1 MAERMDTD
9 EFNLLD
15 FSEKIMSKILV
26 HLNDTDLFTV
36 TKVCKRLKAFARDA
50 FALKYN
56 GQSLSKYY
64 VVTVNT
70 DDVTQEPKPYWPFFN
85 TFGDKMMALSLNL
98 HIDFMHCS
106 KMVRN
111 HWLFRTVE
119 QKCSA
124 LKKLNVTLNGEEAPI
139 SLTGMIPIFSKLTHL
154 TLHKM
159 KMKNSKWTLNEY
171 PTLIC
176 FQAIRVK
183 GFQQPDVHEFIA
195 KNPQLQQ
202 ISLVR
207 CEKIG
212 LNVLEKMHETAK
224 ELRLLELITIDG
236 AFTTELEQIK
246 MEKLESL
253 KISVG
258 NATIISILQVLAR
271 GCEHIRYLEVTPVKL
286 DYKCK
291 IRGDIIDVI
300 CSFKK
305 LRGLDVSYIDLNNF
319 LKGKNKKNLMKIA
332 HFLHVSDLWAK
343 FTNESTCDFAS
354 SSSEFIFAMHT

>member
-1 MAERMDTD
+1 MAESMDTD
-9 EFNLLD
+9 EFNILH
-15 FSEKIMSKILV
+15 FSDQVLPKIFV

-36 TKVCKRLKAFARDA
+36 TKVCKRFKTIARDA

-56 GQSLSKYY
+56 GQSLGRYY
-64 VVTVNT
+64 VVTVNS
-70 DDVTQEPKPYWPFFN
+70 DDATQEPRPYWPFFN
-85 TFGDKMMALSLNL
+85 TFGDKMTALSLNL

-111 HWLFRTVE
+111 HWLFCVIER
-119 QKCSA
+119 KCTA

-139 SLTGMIPIFSKLTHL
+139 SLTGMIPIFSKLSHL

-171 PTLIC
+171 SKLIC

-207 CEKIG
+207 CEKIS
-212 LNVLEKMHETAK
+212 LTVLEKMHDIAK
-224 ELRLLELITIDG
+224 ELRLLELITLD
-236 AFTTELEQIK
+236 ATFSTELEAIK

-253 KISVG
+253 KMSVG
-258 NATIISILQVLAR
+258 HSTIIGVLQPLAK
-271 GCEHIRYLEVTPVKL
+271 GCENLRYLEVQPIKM
-286 DYKCK
+286 DYKCE
-291 IRGDIIDVI
+291 IRGDVIDVI
-300 CSFKK
+300 CSFKELRRLNVSSTLKSYNTMKK
-305 LRGLDVSYIDLNNF
+305 LAENSN
-319 LKGKNKKNLMKIA
+319 KNIFSKIIS
-332 HFLHVSDLWAK
+332 FSG
-343 FTNESTCDFAS
+343 FRS
-354 SSSEFIFAMHT
+354 SVAIYK

>member
-1 MAERMDTD
+1 MAEFMDTD
-9 EFNLLD
+9 EFNLLN
-15 FSEKIMSKILV
+15 FSDQLLPKIFV
-26 HLNDTDLFTV
+26 HLNDTDLFTA
-36 TKVCKRLKAFARDA
+36 TKVCKRFKEISRDA

-56 GQSLSKYY
+56 GQSLNKYY
-64 VVTVNT
+64 VVIVNS
-70 DDVTQEPKPYWPFFN
+70 DDATQEPRPYWPFFN
-85 TFGDKMMALSLNL
+85 TFGDKMFALNLNL

-111 HWLFRTVE
+111 HWLFRTIE

-202 ISLVR
+202 ISLVK

-212 LNVLEKMHETAK
+212 LNVLEKMNDTAK
-224 ELRLLELITIDG
+224 EIKLLELITIDG
-236 AFTTELEQIK
+236 VFSIELETIK

-258 NATIISILQVLAR
+258 YSSIISILQKLAK
-271 GCEHIRYLEVTPVKL
+271 GCENLRYLEVMPVKL
-286 DYKCK
+286 DYKCE

-300 CSFKK
+300 CSFKQ
-305 LRGLDVSYIDLNNF
+305 LQRLDVSRIS
-319 LKGKNKKNLMKIA
+319 KKNLNF
-332 HFLHVSDLWAK
+332 HL
-343 FTNESTCDFAS
+343 
-354 SSSEFIFAMHT
+354 